1 MATFKDH
8 FSAHAAQYAAHRP
21 TYPPALVD
29 ALADLAGG
37 TRLALD
43 CGCGTGQLSVPLAV
57 RFDRVIAIDGSAA
70 QIAAAERHPRV
81 EYRVAL
87 AESSGLPARTVD
99 LVTVA
104 QAAHW
109 FDLTR
114 FYAEVRRVGRTGG
127 LLALVTYGNI
137 DTDPDVVRI
146 VQDFRRDVIDRFWPP
161 ERIHVDTGYRQL
173 LFPFEELEPPTF
185 ALEQSWSLS
194 DFLGYIDTW
203 SAVRAAEAAM
213 GRAPLET
220 FADML
225 RDVWGPPETRKIIR
239 WPLSMRLGR
248 L

>member
-1 MATFKDH
+1 MASFKDH
-8 FSAHAAQYAAHRP
+8 FSAHATQYAAHRP

-43 CGCGTGQLSVPLAV
+43 CGCGTGQLSVPLAA

-70 QIAAAERHPRV
+70 QVAAAGRHPRV
-81 EYRVAL
+81 EYRVAV

-99 LVTVA
+99 LVAVA

-127 LLALVTYGNI
+127 LLALLTYGNI
-137 DTDPDVVRI
+137 DTDADVVRV
-146 VQDFRRDVIDRFWPP
+146 VQGFRRDVIDRFWPP

-173 LFPFEELEPPTF
+173 PFPFEELEPPAF
-185 ALEQSWSLS
+185 VLEQNWSLG

-203 SAVRAAEAAM
+203 SAVRAAEGAM

-225 RDVWGPPETRKIIR
+225 RDVWGPPESRRIIR